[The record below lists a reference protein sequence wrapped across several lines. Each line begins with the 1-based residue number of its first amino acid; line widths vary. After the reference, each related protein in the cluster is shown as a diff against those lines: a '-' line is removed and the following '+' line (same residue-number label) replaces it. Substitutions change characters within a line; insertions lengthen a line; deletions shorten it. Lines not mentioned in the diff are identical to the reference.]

1 MKRIWKVLLSILLV
15 FALIIASLGTLLFF
29 MTRETK
35 DPIVDY
41 ETTNPYITER
51 GKAFVSAHR
60 SGGGQFP
67 ENTLMAFENCIKSK
81 EFNTDIFEFDLHI
94 TKDGELILLHDS
106 TLDRTTDSVEALG
119 VEKAKPSDYTYDE
132 IRKLNFGESFIDESG
147 NKPYKGLRGDNIPE
161 NLKAVKLETVL
172 DYLQANGD
180 FSYIIEIKNSGELG
194 EKAADKLYKILSE
207 REMLPKAIIGT
218 FHVNVSK
225 YMDKA
230 HPDMLRSCSLT
241 EGIVFYMCAFFG
253 IDKEVGSFNYKALQ
267 IPSSAF
273 VINTGTTRVVNYAH
287 KHNIAVQYWTVNDEK
302 EMKYLNEIGAD
313 AIITDYPE
321 KAYAVINSLDSGEL
335 V

>member
-1 MKRIWKVLLSILLV
+1 MKRSWKVLISILLV
-15 FALIIASLGTLLFF
+15 FVVLIASLGTLLFF
-29 MTRETK
+29 MTRDTK
-35 DPIVDY
+35 DPVVDY
-41 ETTNPYITER
+41 QTTNPYITER

-67 ENTLMAFENCIKSK
+67 ENTLMAFENCINSK

-106 TLDRTTDSVEALG
+106 TLDRTTDSVDTLKIEN
-119 VEKAKPSDYTYDE
+119 AKPADYTYDE
-132 IRKLNFGESFIDESG
+132 IRLLNFGESFTDEKG
-147 NKPYKGLRGDNIPE
+147 NKPFAGLRGEDVPE

-180 FSYIIEIKNSGELG
+180 FSYIIEIKDGGELG
-194 EKAADKLYKILSE
+194 EKAADKLYEILSE
-207 REMLPKAIIGT
+207 KKMLEKAIIGT
-218 FHVNVSK
+218 FQVNVSK
-225 YMDKA
+225 YMDRTY
-230 HPDMLRSCSLT
+230 PDMLRSCSLT

-253 IDKEVGSFNYKALQ
+253 IEREVGTFNYKALQ

-287 KHNIAVQYWTVNDEK
+287 KHNIAVQYWTINDEK
-302 EMKYLNEIGAD
+302 EMKHLNEIGAD

-321 KAYAVINSLDSGEL
+321 KAYAVINSLNGEL

>member
-15 FALIIASLGTLLFF
+15 FVILIASFATLLFF
-29 MTRETK
+29 MTRETR
-35 DPIVDY
+35 DLVVDY

-67 ENTLMAFENCIKSK
+67 ENTLMAFENCINSK

-106 TLDRTTDSVEALG
+106 TLDRTTDSAETLK
-119 VEKAKPSDYTYDE
+119 VEKARPSDYTYDE
-132 IRKLNFGESFIDESG
+132 IRNLNFGESFTDENG
-147 NKPYKGLRGDNIPE
+147 NKPYAGLRGDKIPE
-161 NLKAVKLETVL
+161 NLKAVKIEAVL
-172 DYLQANGD
+172 DYLQSNGD
-180 FSYIIEIKNSGELG
+180 FRYIIEIKNGGELG

-207 REMLPKAIIGT
+207 KKMLEKAIIGT

-225 YMDKA
+225 YMDKTY
-230 HPDMLRSCSLT
+230 PDMLRSCSLT

-253 IDKEVGSFNYKALQ
+253 IEKEVGTFNYKALQ

-287 KHNIAVQYWTVNDEK
+287 KHNIAVQYWTINDEA
-302 EMKYLNEIGAD
+302 EMKRLNEIGAD

-321 KAYAVINSLDSGEL
+321 RAYAVINSLNGEL